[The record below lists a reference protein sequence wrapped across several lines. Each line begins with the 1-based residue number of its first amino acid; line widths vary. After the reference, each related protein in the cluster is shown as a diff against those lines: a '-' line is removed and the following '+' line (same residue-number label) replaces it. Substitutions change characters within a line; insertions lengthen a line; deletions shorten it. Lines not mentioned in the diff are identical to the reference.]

1 MKKLIWIPQGLL
13 IVMFAMVG
21 FMKLTQPIEALSAQ
35 MSWVTHFQPWI
46 VRTIA
51 FLEILGAVGLLLPA
65 FIKSLPS
72 KLMFFAAAGLALTMV
87 GAVITHVAI
96 GETSQSIIP
105 FVLFAM
111 SAYVTFY
118 RNREL
123 GEA

>member
-13 IVMFAMVG
+13 IVGFAMAG
-21 FMKLTQPIEALSAQ
+21 IMKLTQPIEALSEQ
-35 MSWVTHFQPWI
+35 MSWVNHFQPWM
-46 VRTIA
+46 VRTLA
-51 FLEILGAVGLLLPA
+51 LLEFIGAMGLLLPA
-65 FIKSLPS
+65 FLKSLPS
-72 KLMFFAAAGLALTMV
+72 KLTVYASAGLALTMI

-105 FVLFAM
+105 LVLFAL

-123 GEA
+123 GEG

>member
-13 IVMFAMVG
+13 IVG
-21 FMKLTQPIEALSAQ
+21 FTMAGIMKLTQPIEALSAQ
-35 MSWVTHFQPWI
+35 MSWVNHFQPWM

-51 FLEILGAVGLLLPA
+51 LLEILGAMGLLLPA
-65 FIKSLPS
+65 FLKSLPS
-72 KLMFFAAAGLALTMV
+72 KLTAYAGAGLTLTMI

-118 RNREL
+118 RNKEL
-123 GEA
+123 GED

>member
-13 IVMFAMVG
+13 IVG
-21 FMKLTQPIEALSAQ
+21 FTMAGIMKLTQPIEALSAQ
-35 MSWVTHFQPWI
+35 MSWVNHFQPWM

-51 FLEILGAVGLLLPA
+51 LLEILGAMGLLLPA
-65 FIKSLPS
+65 FLKSLPS
-72 KLMFFAAAGLALTMV
+72 KLTAYAGAGLTLIMI

-118 RNREL
+118 RNKEL
-123 GEA
+123 GED

>member
-13 IVMFAMVG
+13 IVG
-21 FMKLTQPIEALSAQ
+21 FTMAGIMKLTQPIEALSAQ
-35 MSWVTHFQPWI
+35 MSWVNHFQPWM

-51 FLEILGAVGLLLPA
+51 LLEILGAMGLLLPA
-65 FIKSLPS
+65 FVKSLPS
-72 KLMFFAAAGLALTMV
+72 KLTVYASAGLALTMV

-105 FVLFAM
+105 FMLFAI

-118 RNREL
+118 RNKEL
-123 GEA
+123 SEN

>member
-13 IVMFAMVG
+13 IVG
-21 FMKLTQPIEALSAQ
+21 FTMAGIMKLTQPIEALSAQ
-35 MSWVTHFQPWI
+35 MSWVNHFQPWM

-51 FLEILGAVGLLLPA
+51 LLEILGAMGLLLPA
-65 FIKSLPS
+65 FLKSLPS
-72 KLMFFAAAGLALTMV
+72 KLTAYAGAGLTLIMI

-105 FVLFAM
+105 FVLFTM

-118 RNREL
+118 RNKEL
-123 GEA
+123 GED